1 MPMLYRYSAGDLRN
15 IALSFLR
22 ATDTRTLNL
31 WRSILVL
38 RQCKFIISFSLLLFM
53 PMLYRCLAGDLC
65 NVVLSFLGTTD
76 TRTFNLWQSILV
88 LQHCKF
94 LISFSLFLFMPMVY
108 SVWLV
113 IHATLHCCFSELLTH
128 VPSSVIKRSEFLFH
142 RQTDKGQRQSR
153 ALLNMPRKYVFSKNE
168 VSYFYSS

>member
-1 MPMLYRYSAGDLRN
+1 MPMLYRYSVGDLRN
-15 IALSFLR
+15 VALLFLG

-31 WRSILVL
+31 WWSILVL

-65 NVVLSFLGTTD
+65 NVALSFLGTTD
-76 TRTFNLWQSILV
+76 TRTLNLWRSILV
-88 LQHCKF
+88 LRHCKF

-113 IHATLHCCFSELLTH
+113 IHATSHCCFSELLTH
-128 VPSSVIKRSEFLFH
+128 LSSSDPNFYFIVKW
-142 RQTDKGQRQSR
+142 TKDKDNPGPYWTCLESMFSQRMR
-153 ALLNMPRKYVFSKNE
+153 
-168 VSYFYSS
+168 